1 MSLFF
6 ISFILF
12 IVLHHRY
19 YWKVEDTNR
28 YHYNEPIFIS
38 HRGEKSDKPENTL
51 PAFKDA
57 LDNGFTWIELDII
70 TSKDGVIFCSHNFDL
85 ERETNGS
92 GYLNE
97 LTSES
102 LNTLYTGIYHQK
114 NSTTKIPTL
123 DEVVSSLPENTGYNI
138 EIKAPVIWDMTTAR
152 ALLSYLGKSPKIKCI
167 VSSFN
172 PFVVAYLR
180 LFNRSINTGFLF
192 QNLEYYWITHWIHP
206 SYIHPRGDLINA
218 QMLSDAKRHNMGVN
232 AWTINGKDAIN
243 WCIDQKIDGIITDSK
258 EPKE

>member
-6 ISFILF
+6 ISLISF

-19 YWKVEDTNR
+19 YWKVDDKNR

-38 HRGEKSDKPENTL
+38 HRGEKSDKPENTV

-70 TSKDGVIFCSHNFDL
+70 TSKDGVIYCSHNFDL

-97 LTSES
+97 LTSEA

-138 EIKAPVIWDMTTAR
+138 EIKAPIIWDMSTAR
-152 ALLSYLGKSPKIKCI
+152 ALLSYLGIRPNI
-167 VSSFN
+167 
-172 PFVVAYLR
+172 
-180 LFNRSINTGFLF
+180 
-192 QNLEYYWITHWIHP
+192 
-206 SYIHPRGDLINA
+206 
-218 QMLSDAKRHNMGVN
+218 
-232 AWTINGKDAIN
+232 
-243 WCIDQKIDGIITDSK
+243 
-258 EPKE
+258 